1 MRSVEAKTLE
11 RKWARISL
19 LLSRSGWWLFLGA
32 GIFFREWLEGD
43 FGLPAFEI
51 GMLGLGIELLGIV
64 LWCGMSRC
72 PHCGKRGEG
81 RSWVYR
87 KLYCSCCG
95 HVLPFDDGPLSE
107 SETPLDRRQRFRVKR
122 SRARLILV
130 LSLAGMVFVV
140 GTALAFNLMMPSFQT
155 EDELWAVIKTIWS
168 IRDICVYV
176 GLAGIVLWGI
186 AGVLTSRWLR
196 CPGCAQGLAAPWQG
210 RGQIRWCQ
218 SCGAALAFEDELEYE
233 KT

>member
-95 HVLPFDDGPLSE
+95 HVLPFDDGPLRE

-155 EDELWAVIKTIWS
+155 EDELWAVIKTIWA